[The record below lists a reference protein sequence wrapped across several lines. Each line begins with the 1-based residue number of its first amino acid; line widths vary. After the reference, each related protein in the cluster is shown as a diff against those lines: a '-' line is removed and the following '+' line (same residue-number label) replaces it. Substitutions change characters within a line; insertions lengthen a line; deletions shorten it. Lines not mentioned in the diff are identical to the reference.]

1 MKPGMHKT
9 DSPEEIRAC
18 LSCTKKE
25 CVNCL
30 RENYTEPTGKV
41 GRPAKPV
48 VAIRGKEW
56 LLFSSTKEAAEALE
70 TNPVTIRAAIRNKFR
85 HKGYYWRFADG

>member
-9 DSPEEIRAC
+9 DSPAEIRAC

-30 RENYTEPTGKV
+30 RENYTEPTGRV
-41 GRPAKPV
+41 GRPSRPV
-48 VAIRGKEW
+48 VAIMGDEW
-56 LLFSSTKEAAEALE
+56 HLFKSVKEAAEAFE
-70 TNPVTIRAAIRNKFR
+70 TNQGALRAAISNKR
-85 HKGYYWRFADG
+85 KCKGYYWRFA